1 MLREIFLELFLTGL
15 FRARVPNINAFSFSS
30 YIVLLETNYSSEAFQ
45 ENINISL
52 LLTGS
57 FPPKPLKTT
66 AHGLPKISRNLSSN
80 GPTFGKK
87 YKKGFLFSNISIK
100 QGKMDTETSKIALNA
115 HVHLRTANQQMS
127 RPERHVD
134 DITDMRR
141 SCQLRENTSG
151 RRPLGS
157 SSRLLKVPND
167 TQKTIS
173 QNLLIKICD
182 IWQNFYFYR
191 ILNNE
196 NFKMEVEQTIFV
208 TPVIITVQSYY

>member
-1 MLREIFLELFLTGL
+1 M
-15 FRARVPNINAFSFSS
+15 
-30 YIVLLETNYSSEAFQ
+30 LLETNYSSEAFK

-87 YKKGFLFSNISIK
+87 YKKGFLFSNIGIK
-100 QGKMDTETSKIALNA
+100 QGKMGTETSKISSNGPTFGKKYKKGFLFSNIGIKQGKMGTETSKIALNA

-134 DITDMRR
+134 DTLTCTEVAGFVRTLPAGVHSARR
-141 SCQLRENTSG
+141 LGCLRS
-151 RRPLGS
+151 
-157 SSRLLKVPND
+157 LLTVF
-167 TQKTIS
+167 TAERC
-173 QNLLIKICD
+173 LL
-182 IWQNFYFYR
+182 
-191 ILNNE
+191 
-196 NFKMEVEQTIFV
+196 
-208 TPVIITVQSYY
+208 

>member
-1 MLREIFLELFLTGL
+1 M
-15 FRARVPNINAFSFSS
+15 
-30 YIVLLETNYSSEAFQ
+30 LLETDYSSEAFK
-45 ENINISL
+45 ENINILL

-80 GPTFGKK
+80 VPIFGEK
-87 YKKGFLFSNISIK
+87 YKKGFLFSNIGIK
-100 QGKMDTETSKIALNA
+100 QGKMGTETSKIALNA

-141 SCQLRENTSG
+141 SCRLRENISG

-157 SSRLLKVPND
+157 SSRLLKVPNSTD
-167 TQKTIS
+167 P
-173 QNLLIKICD
+173 
-182 IWQNFYFYR
+182 WQVAEAIEIYR
-191 ILNNE
+191 GGTRR
-196 NFKMEVEQTIFV
+196 QW
-208 TPVIITVQSYY
+208 

>member
-1 MLREIFLELFLTGL
+1 M
-15 FRARVPNINAFSFSS
+15 
-30 YIVLLETNYSSEAFQ
+30 LLETDYSSEAFK
-45 ENINISL
+45 ENINILL

-87 YKKGFLFSNISIK
+87 YKKGFLFSNIGIK
-100 QGKMDTETSKIALNA
+100 QGKMGTETSKIALNA
-115 HVHLRTANQQMS
+115 HVHRRTANQPMS

-141 SCQLRENTSG
+141 SCRLRENTSG

-157 SSRLLKVPND
+157 SSRLLKVPIVLNSERNI
-167 TQKTIS
+167 TEIPMQHAKIHRAW
-173 QNLLIKICD
+173 LLS
-182 IWQNFYFYR
+182 
-191 ILNNE
+191 
-196 NFKMEVEQTIFV
+196 
-208 TPVIITVQSYY
+208 VIYLLQLFSLLLQHYHSSERF

>member
-1 MLREIFLELFLTGL
+1 MLLGTD
-15 FRARVPNINAFSFSS
+15 
-30 YIVLLETNYSSEAFQ
+30 YSSEAFK
-45 ENINISL
+45 ENINILL

-80 GPTFGKK
+80 GPTFGTK
-87 YKKGFLFSNISIK
+87 YKKGFLFSNLGIK
-100 QGKMDTETSKIALNA
+100 QGKMGTETYKIALNA

-141 SCQLRENTSG
+141 SCRLRENTSG

-157 SSRLLKVPND
+157 SSRLLKVPTLKNSF
-167 TQKTIS
+167 QKIIS
-173 QNLLIKICD
+173 WSCFLSWACGRL
-182 IWQNFYFYR
+182 
-191 ILNNE
+191 
-196 NFKMEVEQTIFV
+196 V
-208 TPVIITVQSYY
+208 

>member
-1 MLREIFLELFLTGL
+1 M
-15 FRARVPNINAFSFSS
+15 
-30 YIVLLETNYSSEAFQ
+30 LLETNYSSEAFK

-52 LLTGS
+52 LQTGS

-87 YKKGFLFSNISIK
+87 YKKGFLFSNIGIK
-100 QGKMDTETSKIALNA
+100 QGKMGTETSTIALNA

-151 RRPLGS
+151 RRPLRS

-167 TQKTIS
+167 IS
-173 QNLLIKICD
+173 CTVTCFGETFMVNSLLCFLKRFLC
-182 IWQNFYFYR
+182 
-191 ILNNE
+191 ILSRCPE
-196 NFKMEVEQTIFV
+196 W
-208 TPVIITVQSYY
+208 

>member
-1 MLREIFLELFLTGL
+1 M
-15 FRARVPNINAFSFSS
+15 
-30 YIVLLETNYSSEAFQ
+30 LLETDYSSEAFK
-45 ENINISL
+45 ENINILL

-87 YKKGFLFSNISIK
+87 YKKGFLFSNIGIK
-100 QGKMDTETSKIALNA
+100 QGKMGTETSKIALNA

-134 DITDMRR
+134 DITDVRR
-141 SCQLRENTSG
+141 SCRFRENTSD

-157 SSRLLKVPND
+157 LSHLTYCFLVFYKKTCLKDGEVPRKSFQAKFLSSLSHKVSLYGH
-167 TQKTIS
+167 KREYS
-173 QNLLIKICD
+173 
-182 IWQNFYFYR
+182 WS
-191 ILNNE
+191 
-196 NFKMEVEQTIFV
+196 
-208 TPVIITVQSYY
+208 VIYAPY